1 LNAKSIIK
9 LITMAV
15 GLAACG
21 LVVGFLAALIIG
33 QAMEGDIGGWGG
45 LVGVLLGLT
54 VGYPFGVVLGMLVVR
69 LIIKY
74 PGSLLLGI
82 PGSLIAP
89 VLSFS
94 LADAIGDPNLTF
106 GLMFVVTPLV
116 GTIAYHLRR

>member
-1 LNAKSIIK
+1 MNAKSIIK

-33 QAMEGDIGGWGG
+33 RAMEGDIGGWGG

-54 VGYPFGVVLGMLVVR
+54 VGYPFGVVLGMLAVR

-116 GTIAYHLRR
+116 GQ